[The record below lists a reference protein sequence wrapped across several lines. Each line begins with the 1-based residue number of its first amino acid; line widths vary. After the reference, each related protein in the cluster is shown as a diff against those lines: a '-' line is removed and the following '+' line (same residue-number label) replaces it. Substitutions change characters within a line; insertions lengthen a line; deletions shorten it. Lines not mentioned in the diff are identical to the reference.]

1 MSEYLA
7 NGSEEVWL
15 IYPKKRHAWVYTP
28 NGAARLETRSVHS
41 ELLPG
46 LDIPLGEIL

>member
-7 NGSEEVWL
+7 NGSQEVWL
-15 IYPKKRHAWVYTP
+15 IYPKKRHAWVYAP
-28 NGAARLETRSVHS
+28 HDAVRHEARSVHS